1 MLPFI
6 KNAQVF
12 GDSYSPWF
20 LVCLFVC
27 WLEANGIQELTVIT
41 IFLSKV
47 CIKLLQA
54 AHDIT
59 TCI

>member
-6 KNAQVF
+6 KMHT
-12 GDSYSPWF
+12 F
-20 LVCLFVC
+20 LVTAIAHGFLFVC
-27 WLEANGIQELTVIT
+27 WLEANGIQELTVLP

-47 CIKLLQA
+47 CKLLQP
-54 AHDIT
+54 AHDIA